1 MNAFL
6 LRPRYAAWCI
16 VFLLF
21 AGNAFAQNCSIRG
34 TVSDSA
40 TQNSISGVIVRTAD
54 AQTIAITDAF
64 GNFCLQDITAGKQQ
78 LVFTLLGYKTQIR
91 TVEAGTQQPQP
102 LHIQLV
108 PKTVSLAEVV
118 IAGQNDLGQ
127 SMNAITQV
135 DKVLRPTNSAQD
147 LLRLVP
153 GLFIAQH
160 AGGGKAEQIFLR
172 GFDSDHGT
180 DFSVN
185 IDGMP
190 VNMVSHAHG
199 QGYADFHF
207 VIPEVV
213 DRLNVYKGPYT
224 ARFGNFATSGAGEFI
239 TRDALDKSEL
249 RFEYGQFD
257 TYRGLALVDLLGKKH
272 LLTKNEEHAYLAAEY
287 VFSNSYFESP
297 QNFKRYNIFGKY
309 TGMLN
314 DRTALRFS
322 ASTFSS
328 NWDASGQIP
337 ERAVN
342 SGLISRFGSIDNTE
356 GGNTGRSNANLS
368 IISALQNGGMVKNQF
383 YYSHYIFNLYS
394 NFTFFLNDSI
404 NGDGINQNEKGRD
417 IIGYN
422 GSIEK
427 NYRIAGKAA
436 RTTAGAGLRADAS
449 AIALLRETK
458 RVTGDTLVY
467 GNLREINPS
476 LYIDQHFQLTSKLA
490 LNAALRYDYFVF
502 GFTHYKADSLSG
514 QQGRG
519 KMSPKLNVVYDVNP
533 DVQLF
538 VRSGLGFHSNDSRA
552 VVSGEA
558 GTSLPRASGAE
569 AGTILRAGK
578 KILFHAA
585 FWTLDLQ
592 SELVYV
598 GDEGIVEISG
608 ATRRFGTDVAVRWEI
623 TPRLFADADFN
634 YNHGRFKNEPEGANY
649 IPLAPAVTSTGGLTW
664 KQNKGWNAALRYR
677 FMDSRPAN
685 ETNTVRAKGYTLLD
699 AVARYN
705 LDHFSFSLTAENLL
719 NTKWNEAQF
728 DTESRLPGETAPVSE
743 LHFTPGAPFFM
754 KGGVSL
760 RF

>member
-1 MNAFL
+1 MYSFL
-6 LRPRYAAWCI
+6 HSYRHAAWCI

-21 AGNAFAQNCSIRG
+21 AGNAIAQNCSIRG

-40 TQNSISGVIVRTAD
+40 TRHIISGVIVRTAD
-54 AQTIAITDAF
+54 ATAIAFTDAF
-64 GNFCLQDITAGKQQ
+64 GNFCLPEIAAGKHQ
-78 LVFTLLGYKTQIR
+78 LVFTLLGYKTETVNIEVGSESQQPLQIR
-91 TVEAGTQQPQP
+91 LA
-102 LHIQLV
+102 
-108 PKTVSLAEVV
+108 PKAVSLAEVV

-127 SMNAITQV
+127 AMNVITQV

-207 VIPEVV
+207 VIPEIV

-224 ARFGNFATSGAGEFI
+224 ARFGNFATSGAGEFL

-257 TYRGLALVDLLGKKH
+257 TYRGLALVDLPLKKR
-272 LLTKNEEHAYLAAEY
+272 LTDADHGHAYIAAEY

-297 QNFKRYNIFGKY
+297 QNFKRYNLFGKY
-309 TGMLN
+309 TGQLN
-314 DRTALRFS
+314 NRTSLRFS

-368 IISALQNGGMVKNQF
+368 VISALKNGGMVKNQL

-427 NYRIAGKAA
+427 NYRIAGKTA
-436 RTTAGAGLRADAS
+436 RTTAGAGLRADFS
-449 AIALLRETK
+449 DIALLRETK
-458 RVTGDTLVY
+458 RITGDTLVY
-467 GNLREINPS
+467 GDLREYNPS
-476 LYIDQHFQLTSKLA
+476 LYVDQHVQLTSKLA
-490 LNAALRYDYFVF
+490 MNAALRYDYFVF
-502 GFTHYKADSLSG
+502 GFTHYNAAAISG

-519 KMSPKLNVVYDVNP
+519 RMSPKLNLVYDVNS

-538 VRSGLGFHSNDSRA
+538 VRSGLGFHSNDSRS

-558 GTSLPRASGAE
+558 GTSLPRATGAE
-569 AGTILRAGK
+569 AGTMLRAGK
-578 KILFHAA
+578 KLLFHAA

-649 IPLAPAVTSTGGLTW
+649 IPLAPAVTSTGGITW
-664 KQNKGWNAALRYR
+664 KQSKGLDAALRYR

-685 ETNTVRAKGYTLLD
+685 ETNTVRAKGYTLFD
-699 AVARYN
+699 AVVRYN
-705 LDHFSFSLTAENLL
+705 MKHLSFSLTAENLL
-719 NTKWNEAQF
+719 NAKWNEAQF
-728 DTESRLPGETAPVSE
+728 DTESRLPGESTPVSE